1 MRVTASQSSVHRDIV
16 LPAEESLARADYSP
30 DAMTPDVVKRLLGVP
45 AVAGATILNQFRSAV
60 TLNGLN
66 RASPQPLSGE
76 FVKLVDNDFP
86 RIAPPE
92 EADPPGDFTYDA
104 PSREFAAVN
113 AYHHCD
119 GLFRRLQE
127 MGFDV
132 ASYFDGTS
140 FPVPVDACAFG
151 DDLNA
156 RAPGNQMGLGRGQVR
171 AFHND

>member
-1 MRVTASQSSVHRDIV
+1 MGGELEGFRRGANRGGAFVACATGMIFESDPLTAAGTGAIS
-16 LPAEESLARADYSP
+16 A
-30 DAMTPDVVKRLLGVP
+30 TP
-45 AVAGATILNQFRSAV
+45 VAGATILNQFRSAV

-132 ASYFDGTS
+132 ASYFDGTG